1 MKSKSKYHNIDT
13 NIMKNSFGDKV
24 ANILEE
30 RFDTSKS
37 EIKKRA
43 LIPKEVIEYIFNH
56 KQKK

>member
-1 MKSKSKYHNIDT
+1 
-13 NIMKNSFGDKV
+13 V

-43 LIPKEVIEYIFNH
+43 LIPKEVIEFIFNH
-56 KQKK
+56 KIKK